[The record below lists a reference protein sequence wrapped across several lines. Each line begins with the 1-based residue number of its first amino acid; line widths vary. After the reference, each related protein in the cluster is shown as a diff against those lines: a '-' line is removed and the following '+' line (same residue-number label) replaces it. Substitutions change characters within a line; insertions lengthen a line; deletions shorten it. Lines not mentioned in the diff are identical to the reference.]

1 MLFPNKKLFNPIQS
15 LQFYYTSSNYN
26 LHLHSQIKKKW
37 QSIFVIEEECS
48 PFLPALYII
57 VPELVHKDWFIVAL
71 VLSKLAQREPCN
83 NKSELFVQTCS
94 LYITCI
100 WTCKNINFHLFRQ
113 VLQYLNFSIQLQI
126 IMALVCTY
134 NKGIMERTNL
144 CIHHL
149 T

>member
-15 LQFYYTSSNYN
+15 FQFYYTSSNYN
-26 LHLHSQIKKKW
+26 LHLHSQIKKTMAVNICNRGK
-37 QSIFVIEEECS
+37 CS
-48 PFLPALYII
+48 LFRPALYII
-57 VPELVHKDWFIVAL
+57 VPELLHKDWFIVAL
-71 VLSKLAQREPCN
+71 VLCKIAQREPCN
-83 NKSELFVQTCS
+83 NNSGLFVYTCS
-94 LYITCI
+94 CTLHVNRPAYIYFC
-100 WTCKNINFHLFRQ
+100 LFRQ
-113 VLQYLNFSIQLQI
+113 VSLYLNFSIQLQL